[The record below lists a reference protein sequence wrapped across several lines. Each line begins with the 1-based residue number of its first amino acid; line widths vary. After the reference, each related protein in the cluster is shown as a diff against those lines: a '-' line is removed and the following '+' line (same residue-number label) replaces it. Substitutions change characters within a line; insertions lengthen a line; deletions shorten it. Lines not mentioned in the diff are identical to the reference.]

1 MSNPSIDYLNNRLSL
16 RTPQLEAL
24 KVLDDISDFVLDDN
38 INNDEILRKVKMKYP
53 SVRDFDRNFQ

>member
-1 MSNPSIDYLNNRLSL
+1 MNNPSIDYLNNRLSL

-38 INNDEILRKVKMKYP
+38 ICLRKLMNNQV
-53 SVRDFDRNFQ
+53 